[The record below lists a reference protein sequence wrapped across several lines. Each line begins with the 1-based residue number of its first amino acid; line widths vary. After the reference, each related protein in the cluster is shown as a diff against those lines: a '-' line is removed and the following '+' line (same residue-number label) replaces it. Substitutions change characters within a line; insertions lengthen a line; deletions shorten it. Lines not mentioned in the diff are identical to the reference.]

1 MSGNHP
7 ALVLGFDS
15 EAFSKL
21 KASPR
26 LAALEAKPLGSG
38 ERWVTRF
45 DGPGLELAAQGIGLA
60 VSRDEG
66 GPAVQILTS
75 EAERHGRW
83 QSPLPGNE
91 SPTLPEEF
99 QDQELLPFAT
109 ETLTYQSH
117 RLAMGRVGLRLD
129 LEAGRIE
136 ALGQSLPVFR
146 AVVSGPV
153 VAWRRLVALAR
164 LLMGEYGGE
173 LMLAEGDMALALAQ
187 GTLGQARKSRRMGLQ
202 DKIAKG
208 DALRL
213 IARLCIGQIAANR
226 PVILETG
233 GDTVEG
239 VHQMRVGVR
248 RLRSAINLFRPLLKP
263 ALATR
268 ITAELKDLAAQL
280 GPVRDADVFQEI
292 ILDPA
297 LAQLPGHPGL
307 EWLKRDLESKRA
319 ELLGGALQAIG
330 GQRFSDLMLTLLDWS
345 ETGVSEGEGDLKSFA
360 IQALEK
366 RHRKLMKAGRDFLN
380 LDPTQRHQ
388 LRIRGKKMRYAA
400 EFLHTLFG
408 DAKARRY
415 LESLTNLVDVLGHL
429 NDIAVARQ
437 VLEEKRSNGA
447 DSALH
452 HGIGFTEG
460 WHAGRAALLEEQAI
474 KAWADFKRQDKFWK

>member
-7 ALVLGFDS
+7 ALVLSFDS

-26 LAALEAKPLGSG
+26 LAALAAKPPVSG
-38 ERWVTRF
+38 ERWVSRF
-45 DGPGLELAAQGIGLA
+45 DGPGFELAAQGLGLA
-60 VSRDEG
+60 VSRDDG
-66 GPAVQILTS
+66 GAAMQILTS

-91 SPTLPEEF
+91 PLALPAEF
-99 QDQELLPFAT
+99 QALELLPFAI
-109 ETLTYQSH
+109 ETLAYQSH
-117 RLAMGRVGLRLD
+117 RLALGRAGLRLD

-136 ALGQSLPVFR
+136 ALDRSQPVFR
-146 AVVSGPV
+146 AVIGGPAM
-153 VAWRRLVALAR
+153 AWRRLVALAR
-164 LLMGEYGGE
+164 LLMGDYGGE

-187 GTLGQARKSRRMGLQ
+187 GTLGRARKSRRMGLH

-226 PVILETG
+226 PVILDPG

-263 ALATR
+263 ALAEKV
-268 ITAELKDLAAQL
+268 TAELKELAAQL
-280 GPVRDADVFQEI
+280 GPVRDADVFQEV

-307 EWLKRDLESKRA
+307 ERLKNDLEAKRVA
-319 ELLGGALQAIG
+319 LLGGAFPAIG
-330 GQRFSDLMLTLLDWS
+330 GPRFSDLMLTLLDWS

-360 IQALEK
+360 VQALEK

-380 LDPTQRHQ
+380 LDPALRHQ

-408 DAKARRY
+408 EGKARRY

-429 NDIAVARQ
+429 NDIAVARR
-437 VLEEKRSNGA
+437 VLEEKRSQDA
-447 DSALH
+447 DNALH
-452 HGIGFTEG
+452 HGIGFAEG

-474 KAWADFKRQDKFWK
+474 KAWTDFKRQDKFWK